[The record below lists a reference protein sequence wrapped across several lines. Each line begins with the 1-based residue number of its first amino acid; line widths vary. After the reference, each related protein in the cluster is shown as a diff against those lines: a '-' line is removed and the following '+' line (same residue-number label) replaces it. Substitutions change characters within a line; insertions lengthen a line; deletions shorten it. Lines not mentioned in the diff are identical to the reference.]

1 LGDAE
6 GCSLGIVL
14 LAAVFLANVPESLG
28 SAGAMREEGRSR
40 GYIIGVCTGVAV
52 VCVLATIAGYRS
64 WLTIR
69 PSRKPVSSAKTL
81 PGTKRGC
88 AGLRGRLPRGVA
100 AAEAANPA
108 LRPRPS
114 VNHDAGRVEAMAV
127 SKGRQPAAASAS
139 RPVARDQSA
148 ARSRC
153 PGEPPAGQ
161 RGLVTRLARR
171 AACSNARQR
180 PAPPP

>member
-1 LGDAE
+1 VAATTGLALLVGALIDGIPESAAIGLSLHAE

-40 GYIIGVCTGVAV
+40 GYIIGVWTGVAV

-81 PGTKRGC
+81 PGTKAWVRRIARPSAPGRGSSRSREP
-88 AGLRGRLPRGVA
+88 GPA
-100 AAEAANPA
+100 AAAVAT
-108 LRPRPS
+108 
-114 VNHDAGRVEAMAV
+114 HGAGRVAAV
-127 SKGRQPAAASAS
+127 VVS
-139 RPVARDQSA
+139 R
-148 ARSRC
+148 
-153 PGEPPAGQ
+153 
-161 RGLVTRLARR
+161 
-171 AACSNARQR
+171 
-180 PAPPP
+180 